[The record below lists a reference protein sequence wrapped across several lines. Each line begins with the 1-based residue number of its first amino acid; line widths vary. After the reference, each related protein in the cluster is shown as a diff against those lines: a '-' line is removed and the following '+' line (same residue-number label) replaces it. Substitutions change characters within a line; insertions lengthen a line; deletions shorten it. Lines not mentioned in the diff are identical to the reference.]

1 MTTPYVARMCLALL
15 WLPLLEGQ
23 GVEAP
28 VATKVNSDVGSRIR
42 LNVVVN
48 DKSGKPVSDLQQQ
61 DFQILDNKS
70 PQPILSFEAVAGT
83 HATTDPLEVILIIDA
98 VNIPYTRVAY
108 ARDQLKRFLRQ
119 DNGVL
124 AWPLIIGFL
133 SDSGL
138 ELQGAPSRDGN
149 ALATFLDQNQSALRI
164 INRSQGFWGKEDQ
177 MQLSV
182 KAFEQ
187 LGQYAGRIPG
197 RKIVIC
203 LSPGWPMLSG
213 PNMELTKNEEE
224 VIFNNIVALSTE
236 LRESGITLY
245 DVDPLGTTDSGSF
258 RTFYWESFIK
268 GVRSA
273 KDAQIGNLA
282 LQVLAFQSGGR
293 VLNSNND
300 VTAEIETCVRDANT
314 YYILSFAPEPA
325 DGPNDYHTIQV
336 KIDRPKLKAQTLD
349 GYYAQ
354 PPLKAQ

>member
-1 MTTPYVARMCLALL
+1 MCLTLL

-23 GVEAP
+23 GVEATA
-28 VATKVNSDVGSRIR
+28 ATKANSDVGSRIR

-48 DKSGKPVSDLQQQ
+48 DKAGKPVSDLQQQ

-83 HATTDPLEVILIIDA
+83 HATRDSLEVILIIDA
-98 VNIPYTRVAY
+98 VNLPYTRVAY

-119 DNGVL
+119 DNGAL
-124 AWPLIIGFL
+124 AWPLIIGFV

-138 ELQGAPSRDGN
+138 ELQGVPSRDGN
-149 ALATFLDQNQSALRI
+149 ALAAYLDQNQSGLRT
-164 INRSQGFWGKEDQ
+164 INRSQGFWGRDEQ
-177 MQLSV
+177 MRLSV
-182 KAFEQ
+182 NAFEQ
-187 LGQYAGRIPG
+187 LSQYAGRRPG

-203 LSPGWPMLSG
+203 LSPGWPTLSG
-213 PNMELTKNEEE
+213 PNVDLTKKEEE
-224 VIFNNIVALSTE
+224 VILNNIVALSTG

-245 DVDPLGTTDSGSF
+245 AVDPLGTTDSGSF

-273 KDAQIGNLA
+273 KDAKIGNLA

-300 VTAEIETCVRDANT
+300 VTGEIETCVRDANK

-325 DGPNDYHTIQV
+325 DGPYDYHTIQV
-336 KIDRPKLKAQTLD
+336 KIDRPKVKAQTLA

-354 PPLKAQ
+354 PQLKTQ

>member
-1 MTTPYVARMCLALL
+1 VTIPCIARTCLSLL

-28 VATKVNSDVGSRIR
+28 VATKLNSEVGSRIR

-70 PQPILSFEAVAGT
+70 PQPILSFEAVAGRLG
-83 HATTDPLEVILIIDA
+83 AKDPLQVILILDA
-98 VNIPYTRVAY
+98 VNLPYTRVGY

-119 DNGVL
+119 DNGAL
-124 AWPLIIGFL
+124 AWPLMIGLL

-149 ALATFLDQNQSALRI
+149 ALAADLDRNQTGLRT
-164 INRSQGFWGKEDQ
+164 INRSQGFWGRDEQ
-177 MQLSV
+177 VQLSV
-182 KAFEQ
+182 NAFQQ
-187 LGQYAGRIPG
+187 LSQYAARTPG

-203 LSPGWPMLSG
+203 LSPGWPTLSG
-213 PNMELTKNEEE
+213 PNVDLTKHEEE
-224 VIFNNIVALSTE
+224 AIFNNIVALSTE

-245 DVDPLGTTDSGSF
+245 DVDPLGTADSGSF

-273 KDAQIGNLA
+273 KDAQVGNLA

-300 VTAEIETCVRDANT
+300 VAGEIETCVRDANT
-314 YYILSFAPEPA
+314 YYILSFAPESA
-325 DGPNDYHTIQV
+325 DGPNDYHGIQV
-336 KIDRPKLKAQTLD
+336 KIDRPKLKAQTLA

-354 PPLKAQ
+354 PQSKTQ

>member
-1 MTTPYVARMCLALL
+1 M
-15 WLPLLEGQ
+15 
-23 GVEAP
+23 
-28 VATKVNSDVGSRIR
+28 R

-48 DKSGKPVSDLQQQ
+48 DKSGKPMSDLRQQ
-61 DFQILDNKS
+61 DFQILDNKR
-70 PQPILSFEAVAGT
+70 PQQILSFEAVSNT
-83 HATTDPLEVILIIDA
+83 HKTSDPLEVILIIDA
-98 VNIPYTRVAY
+98 VNLPYTQVGY
-108 ARDQLKRFLRQ
+108 AREQIKKFLRQ
-119 DNGVL
+119 DNGSL
-124 AWPLIIGFL
+124 AFPLMIGFL

-138 ELQGAPSRDGN
+138 EVQGEPSRDGN
-149 ALATFLDQNQSALRI
+149 ALATYLDQNQSGLRTI
-164 INRSQGFWGKEDQ
+164 TRSQGFWGKDEQ
-177 MQLSV
+177 TQLSI

-187 LGQYAGRIPG
+187 LSQYGRQIPG

-213 PNMELTKNEEE
+213 PNVDLTKKQEEA
-224 VIFNNIVALSTE
+224 IFNNIVTLSTE

-245 DVDPLGTTDSGSF
+245 DVDPLGGTDAGSS

-273 KDAQIGNLA
+273 KDVQIGNLA

-300 VTAEIETCVRDANT
+300 LIGEIETCVRDATT

-325 DGPNDYHTIQV
+325 DGPNDYHAIEV
-336 KIDRPKLKAQTLD
+336 KIARTKVKAQTLA

-354 PPLKAQ
+354 PPFKGSMR

>member
-1 MTTPYVARMCLALL
+1 
-15 WLPLLEGQ
+15 
-23 GVEAP
+23 
-28 VATKVNSDVGSRIR
+28 
-42 LNVVVN
+42 
-48 DKSGKPVSDLQQQ
+48 
-61 DFQILDNKS
+61 
-70 PQPILSFEAVAGT
+70 
-83 HATTDPLEVILIIDA
+83 
-98 VNIPYTRVAY
+98 
-108 ARDQLKRFLRQ
+108 
-119 DNGVL
+119 
-124 AWPLIIGFL
+124 
-133 SDSGL
+133 
-138 ELQGAPSRDGN
+138 
-149 ALATFLDQNQSALRI
+149 
-164 INRSQGFWGKEDQ
+164 

-182 KAFEQ
+182 NAFEQ
-187 LGQYAGRIPG
+187 LSQYAGRMPG

-213 PNMELTKNEEE
+213 PNMDLTQKAEET
-224 VIFNNIVALSTE
+224 ILNNIVALSTG
-236 LRESGITLY
+236 LRESGVTLY

-300 VTAEIETCVRDANT
+300 VTGEIETCVRDANT

-336 KIDRPKLKAQTLD
+336 KIDRPKLKAQTLA

-354 PPLKAQ
+354 PRLKAQ

>member
-1 MTTPYVARMCLALL
+1 VTIRCVARTCLSLL

-28 VATKVNSDVGSRIR
+28 VATKLTSDLGSRIR
-42 LNVVVN
+42 LNLVVN
-48 DKSGKPVSDLQQQ
+48 DKSGKPVADLQQQ

-70 PQPILSFEAVAGT
+70 VQPILSFEAVSGRRA
-83 HATTDPLEVILIIDA
+83 AKDPLQVILILDA
-98 VNIPYTRVAY
+98 VNLPYTRVGY
-108 ARDQLKRFLRQ
+108 ARDQLKRFLRR
-119 DNGVL
+119 DNGAL
-124 AWPLIIGFL
+124 AWPLMIGVL

-138 ELQGAPSRDGN
+138 ELPGAPSRDGN
-149 ALATFLDQNQSALRI
+149 ALAADLDRNQSGLRT
-164 INRSQGFWGKEDQ
+164 INRSQGFWGRDEQ

-182 KAFEQ
+182 SAFQQ
-187 LGQYAGRIPG
+187 LSQYARKMPG

-203 LSPGWPMLSG
+203 LSPGWPTLSG
-213 PNMELTKNEEE
+213 PNVDLTKHEEE
-224 VIFNNIVALSTE
+224 AIFNNIVALSTE

-245 DVDPLGTTDSGSF
+245 DVDPLGTADSGSF

-273 KDAQIGNLA
+273 KGAQIGNLA

-300 VTAEIETCVRDANT
+300 VAGEIETSVRDADT

-336 KIDRPKLKAQTLD
+336 KIDQPKLKAQTLA

-354 PPLKAQ
+354 P

>member
-1 MTTPYVARMCLALL
+1 MTTPCAVRICLSLL

-28 VATKVNSDVGSRIR
+28 VATKAISGVGSPIR

-48 DKSGKPVSDLQQQ
+48 DKAGKPVSDLQQQ

-70 PQPILSFEAVAGT
+70 PQQILSFEAVRGT
-83 HATTDPLEVILIIDA
+83 NATRDPLEVILIIDA

-108 ARDQLKRFLRQ
+108 ARDEIKKFLRQ

-149 ALATFLDQNQSALRI
+149 ALAAFLDQNPSALRI
-164 INRSQGFWGKEDQ
+164 INRSQGFWGKNDQ

-182 KAFEQ
+182 NAFEQ

-213 PNMELTKNEEE
+213 PGIELTQHEEE
-224 VIFNNIVALSTE
+224 TIFRNIVALSTE

-273 KDAQIGNLA
+273 KDAQVGNLA

-293 VLNSNND
+293 ILNSNND
-300 VTAEIETCVRDANT
+300 VSAEIETCVRDANT
-314 YYILSFAPEPA
+314 YYILSFAPASA

-336 KIDRPKLKAQTLD
+336 KIDRPKLKAQTLA

-354 PPLKAQ
+354 PPLKAK

>member
-1 MTTPYVARMCLALL
+1 VTTPCVARICLSLL

-28 VATKVNSDVGSRIR
+28 AATKANSEVGSRIR

-48 DKSGKPVSDLQQQ
+48 DKSGKPVPDLQQQ

-70 PQPILSFEAVAGT
+70 PQQILSFEAVRGT
-83 HATTDPLEVILIIDA
+83 RATGEPLEVILIIDA

-108 ARDQLKRFLRQ
+108 AREQLKTFLRQ

-124 AWPLIIGFL
+124 AWPSIIGFL

-149 ALATFLDQNQSALRI
+149 ALATFLDQNPSALRI

-213 PNMELTKNEEE
+213 PAIDLTKNEEE
-224 VIFNNIVALSTE
+224 AIFNNIVALSTE
-236 LRESGITLY
+236 LREAGITLY

-258 RTFYWESFIK
+258 RTFFWESFIK
-268 GVRSA
+268 GVHSA

-300 VTAEIETCVRDANT
+300 VSAEIETCVRDANT
-314 YYILSFAPEPA
+314 YYILSFAAEPA

-336 KIDRPKLKAQTLD
+336 KIDRPKLKAQTLA

-354 PPLKAQ
+354 PARKAQ

>member
-1 MTTPYVARMCLALL
+1 VTTPCAARMCLSLL

-28 VATKVNSDVGSRIR
+28 VATKAISDVESRIR

-61 DFQILDNKS
+61 DFQVLDNKS
-70 PQPILSFEAVAGT
+70 PQQILSFEAVAGT
-83 HATTDPLEVILIIDA
+83 HAAKDPLEVILIIDA
-98 VNIPYTRVAY
+98 VNLPYTQVGY

-119 DNGVL
+119 DNGAL
-124 AWPLIIGFL
+124 AWPLVIGFL
-133 SDSGL
+133 TDSGL
-138 ELQGAPSRDGN
+138 ELHGVPSRDGN
-149 ALATFLDQNQSALRI
+149 ALAADLDQNQSGLRT
-164 INRSQGFWGKEDQ
+164 INRSQGFWGRDEQ

-182 KAFEQ
+182 NAFEQ
-187 LGQYAGRIPG
+187 LSQYAGRRPG

-203 LSPGWPMLSG
+203 LSPGWPLLSG
-213 PNMELTKNEEE
+213 PDMDLSKNQAEA
-224 VIFNNIVALSTE
+224 VLRNIVALSTG

-258 RTFYWESFIK
+258 RTFYWESFLK

-273 KDAQIGNLA
+273 KDAKIGNLA

-336 KIDRPKLKAQTLD
+336 KIDRPKLKAQTLA

>member
-1 MTTPYVARMCLALL
+1 MTIPCVARMCLSLL
-15 WLPLLEGQ
+15 WLPLLEVQ

-70 PQPILSFEAVAGT
+70 PQQILSFEAVAGR
-83 HATTDPLEVILIIDA
+83 HAAGDPLEVILIIDA

-108 ARDQLKRFLRQ
+108 ARDQIKKYLRQ

-164 INRSQGFWGKEDQ
+164 INRSQGFWGKDDQ

-182 KAFEQ
+182 NAFEQ

-213 PNMELTKNEEE
+213 PNMDLTKNEEE
-224 VIFNNIVALSTE
+224 AIFNNIVALSTE

-282 LQVLAFQSGGR
+282 LQVLAYQSGGR

-336 KIDRPKLKAQTLD
+336 KVDRPKLKAQTLA

>member
-1 MTTPYVARMCLALL
+1 VTTPCAARICLSLL

-28 VATKVNSDVGSRIR
+28 VATKAISDVGSRIR

-48 DKSGKPVSDLQQQ
+48 DKSGKPVSDLRQQ
-61 DFQILDNKS
+61 DFQILDNNS
-70 PQPILSFEAVAGT
+70 PQQILSFEAVAGR
-83 HATTDPLEVILIIDA
+83 HAAGDPLEVILIVDA
-98 VNIPYTRVAY
+98 VNLPYTRVAY
-108 ARDQLKRFLRQ
+108 ARDEIKKFLRQ

-164 INRSQGFWGKEDQ
+164 INRSQGFWGKDDQ
-177 MQLSV
+177 MRLSV
-182 KAFEQ
+182 NAFEQ

-224 VIFNNIVALSTE
+224 AIFNNIVALSTE

-258 RTFYWESFIK
+258 RTFFWESFIK

-273 KDAQIGNLA
+273 KDAQVGNLA

-314 YYILSFAPEPA
+314 YYILSFAPASA

-336 KIDRPKLKAQTLD
+336 KIDSPKLKAQTLA
-349 GYYAQ
+349 GYYAK

>member
-1 MTTPYVARMCLALL
+1 MTTPCVARLCLSFL

-23 GVEAP
+23 GVEVPA
-28 VATKVNSDVGSRIR
+28 ATKANSDAGSRIR

-48 DKSGKPVSDLQQQ
+48 DKSGKPVSDLHQQ

-70 PQPILSFEAVAGT
+70 PQQILSFEAVAGT
-83 HATTDPLEVILIIDA
+83 RAAKDPLEVILIIDA
-98 VNIPYTRVAY
+98 VNLPYTRVAY
-108 ARDQLKRFLRQ
+108 ARDQLKKFLRQ

-138 ELQGAPSRDGN
+138 QLQGAPSRDGN
-149 ALATFLDQNQSALRI
+149 ALAAYLDQNQTGLRT
-164 INRSQGFWGKEDQ
+164 INRSQGIYGRGDQ

-182 KAFEQ
+182 NAFEQ
-187 LGQYAGRIPG
+187 LSQYAARMPG

-203 LSPGWPMLSG
+203 LSPGWPILSG
-213 PNMELTKNEEE
+213 PNMDLTNKEEE
-224 VIFNNIVALSTE
+224 TVLNNIVALSTG

-273 KDAQIGNLA
+273 KDAKIGNLA

-300 VTAEIETCVRDANT
+300 VTGEIETCVRDANS

-325 DGPNDYHTIQV
+325 DGPYDYHTIQV
-336 KIDRPKLKAQTLD
+336 KIDRPRLKAQTLA
-349 GYYAQ
+349 GYYAK
-354 PPLKAQ
+354 PPLKTP